1 MSHSLPDFTNTVI
14 DHGRIHLKKLLGA
27 GSFGAVYEGVDIQTA
42 CPLQYAVKVML
53 TPAPGT
59 YEEELH
65 RAEIE
70 LHERVSDHDNVV
82 TLYEH
87 IVEGPY
93 SYILLS
99 LCRGDNLYTRLGKR
113 QFRHNDDFIRETIVQ
128 IIEGLM
134 ACHEKGVFHRDL
146 KPENILT
153 SSDGSRVYLADFGLS
168 TKDRTSTDFGVGTLP
183 YMSPECIGSQYT
195 SSYYSPQYNDIWS
208 VGVILVNLVTGCYP
222 WDSAEWED
230 PLFRAYLG
238 DPNSIAKTMPIRISV
253 ECNELLQFIFQVDP
267 LRRIPLSRLGM
278 LVEQVETFFLEP
290 RIELPLPPPSCRNSG
305 GGSMLMNIDIAGIS
319 PPDSSLGMGVRLPPM
334 NVADRDVGY
343 FAGGR
348 S

>member
-1 MSHSLPDFTNTVI
+1 MSRSLPDFTNTVVA
-14 DHGRIHLKKLLGA
+14 HGRLHLTKLLGA
-27 GSFGAVYEGVDIQTA
+27 GAFGVVYEGVDIQTA
-42 CPLQYAVKVML
+42 CPLQYAVKVMF
-53 TPAPGT
+53 TPAPGS
-59 YEEELH
+59 YEEELQS
-65 RAEIE
+65 AEVE
-70 LHERVSDHDNVV
+70 LHKRVSDHNNVV

-93 SYILLS
+93 SYILLA

-113 QFRHNDDFIRETIVQ
+113 QFRQNDDFIRETMVQ

-134 ACHEKGVFHRDL
+134 ACHEKGVYHRDL

-238 DPNSIAKTMPIRISV
+238 DPNSIAKTMPIRIST
-253 ECNELLQFIFQVDP
+253 L
-267 LRRIPLSRLGM
+267 PLSRLVM

-290 RIELPLPPPSCRNSG
+290 RIELPLPPPP
-305 GGSMLMNIDIAGIS
+305 AAT
-319 PPDSSLGMGVRLPPM
+319 PEAVRC
-334 NVADRDVGY
+334 
-343 FAGGR
+343 
-348 S
+348 

>member
-93 SYILLS
+93 RYILLS
-99 LCRGDNLYTRLGKR
+99 LCRGDNLYTRLG
-113 QFRHNDDFIRETIVQ
+113 N
-128 IIEGLM
+128 G
-134 ACHEKGVFHRDL
+134 
-146 KPENILT
+146 
-153 SSDGSRVYLADFGLS
+153 
-168 TKDRTSTDFGVGTLP
+168 
-183 YMSPECIGSQYT
+183 
-195 SSYYSPQYNDIWS
+195 
-208 VGVILVNLVTGCYP
+208 
-222 WDSAEWED
+222 
-230 PLFRAYLG
+230 
-238 DPNSIAKTMPIRISV
+238 
-253 ECNELLQFIFQVDP
+253 
-267 LRRIPLSRLGM
+267 
-278 LVEQVETFFLEP
+278 
-290 RIELPLPPPSCRNSG
+290 
-305 GGSMLMNIDIAGIS
+305 
-319 PPDSSLGMGVRLPPM
+319 
-334 NVADRDVGY
+334 
-343 FAGGR
+343 
-348 S
+348 